1 MRDDD
6 LHAYKRTK
14 RELTELLDGLV
25 PVTSVLYR
33 HGSMP
38 PPPLRWFL
46 AGYVFALAAS
56 VPTSS
61 STWLEMASFF
71 VACGAGLLGIAKF
84 RRLRSS
90 ASKTKQPNLRLVK

>member
-6 LHAYKRTK
+6 LQAYNRTK
-14 RELTELLDGLV
+14 RELTGLLDGLL
-25 PVTSVLYR
+25 PAASVLYR
-33 HGSMP
+33 LGPIP
-38 PPPLRWFL
+38 PPPLRWFVV
-46 AGYVFALAAS
+46 GYVFALAAS

-90 ASKTKQPNLRLVK
+90 ASKTKQPNLRRVK